1 VSTGSSGST
10 AAAPTAAGLVHEIE
24 VQPGLLR
31 QLALGVARPFGRQH
45 TLDRQHG
52 EPAVAGGAAQLLE
65 AEALGLERSQQL
77 QPRLARALVS
87 GFVEQ
92 ALGREVDRHGRMVT
106 RRAPAPSG
114 RRRNFEG

>member
-1 VSTGSSGST
+1 VCS
-10 AAAPTAAGLVHEIE
+10 A
-24 VQPGLLR
+24 LLR
-31 QLALGVARPFGRQH
+31 RQH

-65 AEALGLERSQQL
+65 AEALGLERAQKL
-77 QPRLARALVS
+77 QPRLARPLVP

-92 ALGREVDRHGRMVT
+92 ALGREVDRHAHMVT

-114 RRRNFEG
+114 TRRNFEE